1 MRREYSSPSDL
12 HYHALCNAVDSI
24 LADNGCVISTEF
36 ELLHKD
42 HVTIMTR
49 CKSDMT
55 DEINTKLKKQGYTN
69 YLKLDRVDGS
79 RYYYTVA

>member
-1 MRREYSSPSDL
+1 MRREHSSPSHL
-12 HYHALCNAVDSI
+12 HYHALCTAVDSI

-36 ELLHKD
+36 ELVQKD

-55 DEINTKLKKQGYTN
+55 DEINSRLKKQGYTSC
-69 YLKLDRVDGS
+69 LKLDRVDGS